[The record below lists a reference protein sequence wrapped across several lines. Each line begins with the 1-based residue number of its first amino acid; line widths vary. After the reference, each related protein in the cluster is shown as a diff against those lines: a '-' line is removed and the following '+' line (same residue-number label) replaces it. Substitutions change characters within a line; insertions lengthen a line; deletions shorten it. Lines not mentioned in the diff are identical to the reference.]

1 MSFKDKVVIVTG
13 SSSGI
18 GAATAKLFARE
29 GAKVTLV
36 GRNVNKLKNIEREC
50 TELGGVQPL
59 TIVADVS
66 KDEEAKAIVQKTVEH
81 HGKLDVLVNN
91 AGIGSFS
98 SILDT
103 NYMTEFDRIIT
114 TNLRAVVVTT
124 NAALPHLIQSK
135 GNIINIS
142 SISGVCPTPAMSH
155 YCTSKAALDHFSR
168 SIAAEVAS
176 KGVRVN
182 IVSPGP
188 VKTDITHTMGISDE
202 QVEIMGKS
210 TPLGFLIKSEEV
222 GELVLY
228 LASSKAKSITG
239 STFVI
244 DVGSTLQGITS
255 SLEILK

>member
-1 MSFKDKVVIVTG
+1 MLRWFGHLEKTNESRFVKQIYRVKLSDGKVG
-13 SSSGI
+13 
-18 GAATAKLFARE
+18 K
-29 GAKVTLV
+29 
-36 GRNVNKLKNIEREC
+36 GRPRKFYPDHNIEREC
-50 TELGGVQPL
+50 EDLGGVQPL

-103 NYMTEFDRIIT
+103 NYVTEFDRIMA
-114 TNLRAVVVTT
+114 TNLRAAVVTT
-124 NAALPHLIQSK
+124 NAALPYLIESK

-155 YCTSKAALDHFSR
+155 YGTSKAALDHFSR
-168 SIAAEVAS
+168 SVAAEAAF

-188 VKTDITHTMGISDE
+188 AKTDMNQTMDVSDE
-202 QVEIMGKS
+202 QVEMLGKS
-210 TPLGFLIKSEEV
+210 TPLGFLIKSEEI

-228 LASSKAKSITG
+228 LSSDKAKSITG

-244 DVGSTLQGITS
+244 DVGSTLQGLTS
-255 SLEILK
+255 SMELMK